1 MIDTII
7 FDVGMVLAEFCW
19 KEYLESF
26 GFEKEINERIANAT
40 VLTDTWNQFDRS
52 EKSDEE
58 LLNDFISYEP
68 SLKKEITMFF
78 EQIGRSI
85 RTYKD
90 SNEWIKSLKDRGYKI
105 YILSNYA
112 EKTYIQSKESLTF
125 LDYVDG
131 ALFSFQEKVIKPEPK
146 IYQILLE
153 RYQINPE
160 HAVFL
165 DDVTKNLEEAKRQ
178 GLHTIHV
185 TNREKAKRE
194 LELLL

>member
-19 KEYLESF
+19 REYLESF
-26 GFEKEINERIANAT
+26 GFGKEINERIANAT

-58 LLNDFISYEP
+58 VLKDFISYEP
-68 SLKKEITMFF
+68 SLQEEITMFF
-78 EQIGRSI
+78 EQIGKSV
-85 RTYKD
+85 RTYED
-90 SNEWIKSLKDRGYKI
+90 SDEWVKSLKERGYKV
-105 YILSNYA
+105 YILSNYP
-112 EKTYIQSKESLTF
+112 EKTYIQSKENLTF
-125 LDYVDG
+125 LNYVDG
-131 ALFSFQEKVIKPEPK
+131 ALFSFQDKVIKPESK

-153 RYQINPE
+153 RYNINPE

-165 DDVTKNLEEAKRQ
+165 DDVLKNLEEAKRQ

-185 TNREKAKRE
+185 TDREKAKKE

>member
-1 MIDTII
+1 MINAII

-26 GFEKEINERIANAT
+26 GFKKEINERIANAT

-52 EKSDEE
+52 EKSDDE

-78 EQIGRSI
+78 EQIGKSI
-85 RTYKD
+85 RTYED
-90 SNEWIKSLKDRGYKI
+90 SNEWVKSLKKRGYKI

-112 EKTYIQSKESLTF
+112 EKTYIQSKENLTF

-146 IYQILLE
+146 IYQLLLE

-165 DDVTKNLEEAKRQ
+165 DDVVKNLEEAKRQ

>member
-90 SNEWIKSLKDRGYKI
+90 SNEWVKSLKDRGYKI